1 LCGVSPLPALS
12 GKTRRHRLN
21 RGGDRQ
27 ANRALHM
34 VVHSGMQH
42 DPRTRAY
49 VQRRTKQGL
58 SRREIMRCLKH
69 YVARELFNLL
79 PRPQV
84 DKT

>member
-1 LCGVSPLPALS
+1 VRRQPATS
-12 GKTRRHRLN
+12 IIGQDPTAPLN

>member
-1 LCGVSPLPALS
+1 
-12 GKTRRHRLN
+12 
-21 RGGDRQ
+21 
-27 ANRALHM
+27 M